1 MSPPSDLEIAHRA
14 TLKRIESIAEP
25 LGILPDELETYGRYK
40 AKIALSALDRL
51 KDRPGGRY
59 ICVTGINPTPLGEGK
74 TVVTIGLAQ
83 ALRRLGRRALSTL
96 RQPSMGPVFGIKGGA
111 TGGGYSQV
119 VPMEEINLH
128 FTGDFHAVAAAHNLL
143 SALIDNHLHHGNR
156 LALAPEAILWR
167 RSLDLNDR
175 ALRRIRVGLGGGANG
190 VERESGYD
198 ITAASEV
205 MAILSLA
212 KDPRDLKER
221 LARILIGVD
230 RDGRGVVA
238 SALKAQGPMAAILRD
253 AIKPNLVQNLEG
265 GAALIHCGPFA
276 NVAHGNNSVL
286 ADLLAL
292 KLADYVVTESGF
304 GSEMGAEK
312 LFDIKCPAAGLVPS
326 AAVIVCSVRALKL
339 HGGVA
344 IAGRDTSALNKPDVA
359 AVGRGCEN
367 LRKHIENVRTFGLP
381 AVVAVNRFDS
391 DTPAEIEEVVGRAR
405 AAGAFAAVPATVWAH
420 GGEGGLELAQ
430 AVIRA
435 ADSGAQFRPLYIPGL
450 SIEEKIETIAR
461 KIYGAAGV
469 TYTEKAR
476 DRIEFCRRQGL
487 GHVPICMA
495 KTPLSLS
502 HDPTLKGRPEGFV
515 LPVTDVRA
523 SAGAGYVYPLIGS
536 ILTMPGLP
544 TVPVAEQID
553 LDDQGRVSGLS

>member
-1 MSPPSDLEIAHRA
+1 LIPSDLEITRSAR
-14 TLKRIESIAEP
+14 LQRIESVAET
-25 LGILPDELETYGRYK
+25 LGILPDELEPYGRFK
-40 AKIALSALDRL
+40 AKIALHALDRL
-51 KDRPGGRY
+51 KDRPSGRY
-59 ICVTGINPTPLGEGK
+59 VCVTGINPTPLGEGK

-83 ALRRLGRRALSTL
+83 ALRRLGRRAVSTL

-111 TGGGYSQV
+111 TGGGHSQV
-119 VPMEEINLH
+119 VPMDEINLH

-143 SALIDNHLHHGNR
+143 AALIDNHLHHGNR
-156 LALAPEAILWR
+156 LGLDPEAILWR

-175 ALRRIRVGLGGGANG
+175 ALRRIRVGLGGGSNG

-212 KDPRDLKER
+212 RNPRDLKDR
-221 LARILIGVD
+221 LGRILIGVD
-230 RDGRGVVA
+230 REARGVVA
-238 SALKAQGPMAAILRD
+238 SALRAEGAMAAVLKD
-253 AIKPNLVQNLEG
+253 ALKPNLVQNLEG

-312 LFDIKCPAAGLVPS
+312 LFDIKCPAAGLVPQ

-339 HGGVA
+339 HGGVPLVK
-344 IAGRDTSALNKPDVA
+344 GDTTALRRPDVA
-359 AVGRGCEN
+359 AAGRGCAN
-367 LRKHIENVRTFGLP
+367 LAKHIENIRTFGLP
-381 AVVAVNRFDS
+381 AVVAVNRFDG
-391 DTPAEIEEVVGRAR
+391 DTHAEIEEVVARAR
-405 AAGAFAAVPATVWAH
+405 AAGAFAVVPVEVWAR
-420 GGEGGLELAQ
+420 GGEGGLELAE
-430 AVIRA
+430 AVVRA
-435 ADSGAQFRPLYIPGL
+435 ADSGAVFRPLYPSTL

-461 KIYGAAGV
+461 TIYGAAGV

-476 DRIEFCRRQGL
+476 ERIEFCRRQGL
-487 GHVPICMA
+487 GQVPICMA

-502 HDPTLKGRPEGFV
+502 HDPTLKGRPTGFV

-536 ILTMPGLP
+536 IMTMPGLP
-544 TVPVAEQID
+544 SAPAAEHID
-553 LDDQGRVSGLS
+553 LDETGRVSGLS

>member
-1 MSPPSDLEIAHRA
+1 MIPSDLEIARSA
-14 TLKRIESIAEP
+14 RLQRIESVAET
-25 LGILPDELETYGRYK
+25 LGILPDELEPYGRFK
-40 AKIALSALDRL
+40 AKIALHALDRL
-51 KDRPGGRY
+51 KDRPSGRY
-59 ICVTGINPTPLGEGK
+59 VCVTGINPTPLGEGK

-83 ALRRLGRRALSTL
+83 ALRRLGRRAVSTL

-111 TGGGYSQV
+111 TGGGHSQV

-143 SALIDNHLHHGNR
+143 AALIDNHLHHGNR
-156 LALAPEAILWR
+156 LGLDPEAILWR

-212 KDPRDLKER
+212 RNPRDLKDR
-221 LARILIGVD
+221 LGRILIGVD
-230 RDGRGVVA
+230 REARGVVA
-238 SALKAQGPMAAILRD
+238 SALKAEGAMAAVLKD
-253 AIKPNLVQNLEG
+253 ALKPNLVQNLEG

-292 KLADYVVTESGF
+292 KLTDYVVTESGF

-339 HGGVA
+339 HGGVPLVK
-344 IAGRDTSALNKPDVA
+344 GDTAALRRPDVA
-359 AVGRGCEN
+359 AAGRGCAN
-367 LRKHIENVRTFGLP
+367 LAKHIENIRTFGLP
-381 AVVAVNRFDS
+381 AVVAVNRFDG
-391 DTPAEIEEVVGRAR
+391 DTPAEIEEVVARAR
-405 AAGAFAAVPATVWAH
+405 AAGAFAVIPVEVWAR
-420 GGEGGLELAQ
+420 GGEGGLELAE
-430 AVIRA
+430 AVVRA
-435 ADSGAQFRPLYIPGL
+435 ADSGAVFRPLYPPTL

-461 KIYGAAGV
+461 TIYGAAGV

-476 DRIEFCRRQGL
+476 ERIEFCRRQGL
-487 GHVPICMA
+487 GQVPICMA

-502 HDPTLKGRPEGFV
+502 HDPALKGRPTGFV

-536 ILTMPGLP
+536 IMTMPGLP
-544 TVPVAEQID
+544 TVPAAERID
-553 LDDQGRVSGLS
+553 LDETGRVSGLS

>member
-1 MSPPSDLEIAHRA
+1 MSLSDLEIARRA
-14 TLKRIESIAEP
+14 KLVRIES
-25 LGILPDELETYGRYK
+25 LGESLGLLPDELEPYGRYK
-40 AKIALSALDRL
+40 AKISLQAIERL
-51 KDRPGGRY
+51 KDRPPGRY
-59 ICVTGINPTPLGEGK
+59 VCVTGINPTPLGEGK

-83 ALRRLGRRALSTL
+83 ALRKLGKRALSTL

-143 SALIDNHLHHGNR
+143 AALIDNHLHHGNR
-156 LALAPEAILWR
+156 LGLDPERILWR

-175 ALRRIRVGLGGGANG
+175 ALRRVRVALGGGSNG

-205 MAILSLA
+205 MAILSLSRS
-212 KDPRDLKER
+212 PRDLKER
-221 LARILIGVD
+221 LGRILVGVD
-230 RDGRGVVA
+230 REGRGVVA
-238 SALKAQGPMAAILRD
+238 SALSAQGAMAAILKD

-276 NVAHGNNSVL
+276 NVAHGNNSIL

-312 LFDIKCPAAGLVPS
+312 LFDIKCPVAGLVPS

-339 HGGVA
+339 HGGIA
-344 IAGRDTSALNKPDVA
+344 ITGRDTSALRRPDPA

-381 AVVAVNRFDS
+381 AVVAVNRFDG
-391 DTPAEIEEVVGRAR
+391 DTQAEIDEVIGRAG
-405 AAGAFAAVPATVWAH
+405 AAGATATVAADVWAR
-420 GGEGGLELAQ
+420 GGEGGLELAR
-430 AVIRA
+430 AVVRA
-435 ADSGAQFRPLYIPGL
+435 AESGAQFRSLYSPDL

-461 KIYGAAGV
+461 TIYGAAGV
-469 TYTEKAR
+469 TYTDKAR
-476 DRIEFCRRQGL
+476 ERIEFCRRQGL
-487 GHVPICMA
+487 GRLPICMA

-502 HDPTLKGRPEGFV
+502 HDPALKGRPEGFV
-515 LPVTDVRA
+515 LPVTDIRA
-523 SAGAGYVYPLIGS
+523 AAGAGYVYPLVGS
-536 ILTMPGLP
+536 IMTMPGLP
-544 TVPVAEQID
+544 SVPAAEHFD
-553 LDDQGRVSGLS
+553 LDDEGRISGLS